1 MLVDDT
7 DPAILRLSAHF
18 RNVIEEITNG
28 SFKQPPPT
36 RDITKDLSEKKK
48 KTYFFTAQDCASLW
62 RTMDDVETKWLG
74 GRNISMRLEE
84 LKNKVIL
91 RQFSHVL

>member
-1 MLVDDT
+1 MLVNDT

-18 RNVIEEITNG
+18 KNVIEEITNG
-28 SFKQPPPT
+28 SFTQLPPT

-62 RTMDDVETKWLG
+62 RTMDDVDAKWLG
-74 GRNISMRLEE
+74 GRNISVRLDE
-84 LKNKVIL
+84 LKNKVTI
-91 RQFSHVL
+91 R

>member
-18 RNVIEEITNG
+18 INVIEEITNG
-28 SFKQPPPT
+28 SFKQLPPT
-36 RDITKDLSEKKK
+36 PDITKDLSEKKK

-62 RTMDDVETKWLG
+62 RTMDDVDTKWLG
-74 GRNISMRLEE
+74 GRNISVRLDE
-84 LKNKVIL
+84 LKNKVTV
-91 RQFSHVL
+91 R

>member
-1 MLVDDT
+1 MICVDDQ

-28 SFKQPPPT
+28 GFKQLPPP

-48 KTYFFTAQDCASLW
+48 KTYFFTAQDCASPW
-62 RTMDDVETKWLG
+62 RTVDDVDTKWLG
-74 GRNISMRLEE
+74 GRNISVRLDE
-84 LKNKVIL
+84 LKNKVTV
-91 RQFSHVL
+91 R